1 MIKKLRVTVDGH
13 SYDVVVELPDDNTG
27 FIPAPAAPAATFAA
41 PPPPPPPVAAPAPAP
56 AAPPPAAAAA
66 TAAAAHSGGG
76 ASGPGDV
83 PSPLAG
89 RVIAIN
95 VNVGQDVK
103 EGDHLL
109 TLEAMKMNTFV
120 MAPKSGKVTEVKTS
134 VGSAVEEGQ
143 ALIHIA

>member
-27 FIPAPAAPAATFAA
+27 FVPAPASPPASTPPPVAAAA
-41 PPPPPPPVAAPAPAP
+41 PPPPPPAPAAAPA
-56 AAPPPAAAAA
+56 AAESAAA
-66 TAAAAHSGGG
+66 SGGG
-76 ASGPGDV
+76 AAGPGDV

-95 VNVGQDVK
+95 VSAGQDVK

-120 MAPKSGKVTEVKTS
+120 MAPKSGKVTAVKTT

>member
-13 SYDVVVELPDDNTG
+13 SYDVVVELSDENAG
-27 FIPAPAAPAATFAA
+27 FVPAPTPSVAAA
-41 PPPPPPPVAAPAPAP
+41 PPPLPAAAPAPAP
-56 AAPPPAAAAA
+56 AAALASPAPAAAPAA
-66 TAAAAHSGGG
+66 ESGGP
-76 ASGPGDV
+76 AAPGDV

-89 RVIAIN
+89 RVIA
-95 VNVGQDVK
+95 VNVTVGQEVK

-120 MAPKSGKVTEVKTS
+120 MAPKSGKVTAVKTS
-134 VGSAVEEGQ
+134 VGTAVEEGQ